1 MYTLVFP
8 IFGFVNFQQ
17 PSLHNMSIVGF
28 IFTIELTKA
37 SLGLGTSL
45 LLILNVIKS
54 IKGTISSFDIPI

>member
-8 IFGFVNFQQ
+8 ISGFVN
-17 PSLHNMSIVGF
+17 LNMSIVGF
-28 IFTIELTKA
+28 RFTIELTKA